1 MPKSRPPPATRWY
14 RQPIIWLGAALF
26 ALSLAGCVWL
36 IVVAQRYADPPVPTG
51 DAVFRVPLTPTAS
64 EDDPQ

>member
-1 MPKSRPPPATRWY
+1 MTMRKLRFPGP
-14 RQPIIWLGAALF
+14 AALLGVL